1 MVICN
6 NIVMLAKYY
15 FANSGNK
22 IDYVLSEEDIKEIY
36 DPDFYCGCACCH
48 LTTQLQLF
56 ACRPL
61 REHKE

>member
-1 MVICN
+1 
-6 NIVMLAKYY
+6 MLAKYY

-22 IDYVLSEEDIKEIY
+22 INYVLSEEDIKEIY

-61 REHKE
+61 REHNE